1 MVLTNSGSNKQ
12 VNLLLVHL
20 STTAGK
26 AFPFFALRIR
36 KRLFLLMLLIGAG
49 NSPASLVQ
57 DQGHGTVSMAGSI
70 IDTPCAIDVPS
81 RDQTIDMATLPLGQI
96 IRDGQGPTSQFSIQ
110 LVNCTLTP
118 LLPNRPD
125 WSHFQVTFDGPTVR
139 GNLFSVSGRARGVG
153 LQIADAAG
161 AIAVPGKPMPAYGL
175 QLGDMRLNYTLRL
188 VGDRHS
194 LRAGTYQTTLRF
206 KLDYF

>member
-1 MVLTNSGSNKQ
+1 MNP
-12 VNLLLVHL
+12 L
-20 STTAGK
+20 SAHFSITIGK
-26 AFPFFALRIR
+26 AFSFFAHETR
-36 KRLFLLMLLIGAG
+36 KRLSLLTLLICVA
-49 NSPASLVQ
+49 NSSTSSAH
-57 DQGHGTVSMAGSI
+57 DQGHGVVNMAGSI

-96 IRDGQGPTSQFSIQ
+96 IRDGQGPTRPFSIQ

-125 WSHFQVTFDGPTVR
+125 WSHFQVTFDGPTAHD
-139 GNLFSVSGRARGVG
+139 NLFSVSGRARGVG

-161 AIAVPGKPMPAYGL
+161 VIAIPGKPMPAYGL

-188 VGDRHS
+188 MGDHQT